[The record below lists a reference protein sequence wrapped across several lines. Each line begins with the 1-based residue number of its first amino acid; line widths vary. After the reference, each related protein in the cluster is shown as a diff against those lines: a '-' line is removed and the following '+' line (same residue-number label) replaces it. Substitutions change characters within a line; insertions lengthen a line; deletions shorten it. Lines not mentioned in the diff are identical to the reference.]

1 MKMAEEYPGGTPEE
15 RELLEKKIR
24 DKIEAL
30 ADLPGDMKE
39 MLIARVN
46 ASVEIVYERPR
57 RELWPGG
64 MSGPNFQIG
73 QIGWKYWAI
82 KNDSLHMVEVLSAAA
97 IAIATFAATTTAA
110 PAVLAVTLVFA
121 AIALADRLRK
131 KKASLT
137 DDQYKL
143 LVTLKGSGP
152 LTTSELAKRLG
163 GLHIF
168 GNELWSE
175 ERTLAALKLL
185 QSVHLG
191 DGTTEALV
199 SQAADGRWAANGI

>member
-15 RELLEKKIR
+15 RQLLEKQIR
-24 DKIEAL
+24 DRVESL
-30 ADLPGDMKE
+30 TDVPGDMKK
-39 MLIARVN
+39 MLSTRVIA
-46 ASVEIVYERPR
+46 SLEIVYVRPDS
-57 RELWPGG
+57 WPSR
-64 MSGPNFQIG
+64 MSRPNFQIG

-82 KNDSLHMVEVLSAAA
+82 KNDSLHMVELLSAAA
-97 IAIATFAATTTAA
+97 IAITTFAATTTAA

-121 AIALADRLRK
+121 AIALADRLK
-131 KKASLT
+131 KKKTSLT
-137 DDQYKL
+137 DEQYKL

-168 GNELWSE
+168 GNDLWSE

-199 SQAADGRWAANGI
+199 SQAANGKWATNGI